1 MTSHALLRA
10 QRYEEENERR
20 ITKEERPGFHL
31 SSRVGWM
38 NDPNGFSYYNGQYH
52 LFYQYHPFDSHW
64 GPMHW
69 GHAVSEDL
77 LHWTYLPCAMAPDE
91 PYDRDGVFSG
101 TALELEDGRHLL
113 MYTGVIRRTDAE
125 GNTID
130 TQTQNIA
137 FGDGYSYTKYH
148 KNPVISGAQ
157 LPEGGSTR
165 DFRDPKVWKAKD
177 GSYRALVANNHKEHG
192 GWMLLY
198 KSTDLVH
205 WEFMHVLAENENR
218 IGLMWECPDFFK
230 LDGEH
235 VMLMSAQDMLPKG
248 FEYHNGN
255 GTCYFTGTY
264 DSDTEEYTVKSDHA
278 IDYGIDF
285 YAPETILSPDGRRIM
300 IGWMQNWDTC
310 NLHTK
315 SIPWFGQMSI
325 PRELH
330 MKNGILYQTPIKE
343 VESLRVNTVT
353 YHDVSIENGSITLD
367 GIHGRMADITLE
379 LHAEDPKA
387 MYQRFAMRFAQND
400 LYRTGVSFRPFEST
414 LKVDRKFSG
423 SRRAIINQRRALVNH
438 NRGSLKLRIL
448 LDRFSA
454 EIFINDGEK
463 VMSLV
468 INTDLSAQG
477 ISFFADGSVRMN
489 VTFHELK
496 P

>member
-1 MTSHALLRA
+1 M
-10 QRYEEENERR
+10 
-20 ITKEERPGFHL
+20 
-31 SSRVGWM
+31 
-38 NDPNGFSYYNGQYH
+38 
-52 LFYQYHPFDSHW
+52 
-64 GPMHW
+64 
-69 GHAVSEDL
+69 
-77 LHWTYLPCAMAPDE
+77 
-91 PYDRDGVFSG
+91 
-101 TALELEDGRHLL
+101 
-113 MYTGVIRRTDAE
+113 
-125 GNTID
+125 
-130 TQTQNIA
+130 
-137 FGDGYSYTKYH
+137 
-148 KNPVISGAQ
+148 
-157 LPEGGSTR
+157 
-165 DFRDPKVWKAKD
+165 
-177 GSYRALVANNHKEHG
+177 
-192 GWMLLY
+192 
-198 KSTDLVH
+198 
-205 WEFMHVLAENENR
+205 
-218 IGLMWECPDFFK
+218 
-230 LDGEH
+230 
-235 VMLMSAQDMLPKG
+235 
-248 FEYHNGN
+248 
-255 GTCYFTGTY
+255 
-264 DSDTEEYTVKSDHA
+264 KSDHA

-330 MKNGILYQTPIKE
+330 MKDGILYQTPIKE